1 MNGDLM
7 PIGGHKRKYDP
18 AYAKKIKE
26 GGKLA
31 KQIHDE
37 SIAKHKEEDVPKAE
51 ENLLA
56 DLEKIDNPNIEKAQK

>member
-31 KQIHDE
+31 KKIHE
-37 SIAKHKEEDVPKAE
+37 ETVAKHKEEDIPQAE

-56 DLEKIDNPNIEKAQK
+56 DLEQIENPKIEQAKK

>member
-1 MNGDLM
+1 MNGDFM

-31 KQIHDE
+31 KKIHDE
-37 SIAKHKEEDVPKAE
+37 SIARHQEEDIPIAE
-51 ENLLA
+51 ENLLN
-56 DLEKIDNPNIEKAQK
+56 DLEQIDNPNIEKAQK